1 MTAAANAAATPRHTP
16 PSRLLLLTEGQ
27 RAIAELALLPLAAPL
42 LAAAPK
48 GDGHPVMVLPGF
60 ITGDRSTG
68 ILRRFLASKGYD
80 ARKWELGRNLGPRAI
95 GRDGERL
102 LARLEDIYAET
113 GRKVSLVG
121 WSLGGTMAR
130 QLSRR
135 APHMVRQVIALGSP
149 IVGDPRATNAWRA
162 YQAFTGQKVRDPDTM
177 RQLAESERVP
187 PVPSTAIYSKSDGIV
202 AWRNSLEPDSPTTQN
217 IEVYGSHCGLGVNG
231 TVLAIIADRL
241 AQPEDGWKRFAHR
254 PLSRLFYPAG

>member
-1 MTAAANAAATPRHTP
+1 MSSAAATAPRHEP

-27 RAIAELALLPLAAPL
+27 RALTELALLPLAAPL
-42 LAAAPK
+42 LAAAPR

-60 ITGDRSTG
+60 ITGDRTTG
-68 ILRRFLASKGYD
+68 ILRRFLSSKGYD
-80 ARKWELGRNLGPRAI
+80 ARKWELGRNMGPRAI
-95 GRDGERL
+95 GRDGEKL
-102 LARLEDIYAET
+102 LARLDQIHEET
-113 GRKVSLVG
+113 GRSVSLVG

-135 APHMVRQVIALGSP
+135 APAKVRQVISLGSP

-162 YQAFTGQKVRDPDTM
+162 YQAFTGQKVRDPDTLKQM
-177 RQLAESERVP
+177 AESERVP
-187 PVPSTAIYSKSDGIV
+187 PVPSTAIHSRADGIV
-202 AWRNSLEPDSPTTQN
+202 AWRNSLEPESPHTEN

-241 AQPEDGWKRFAHR
+241 AQPEGGWKPYVHP
-254 PLSRLFYPAG
+254 PLARLLYPLR